1 VHLDCER
8 RSGSHIRALLQAPA
22 ASGPAPLGLRAGRDA
37 DDAETT
43 LQATV
48 AISGDATAAL
58 GQVVTE
64 LSPAAD
70 AHRHPETE
78 PASGC
83 PEAGHPETES
93 LACAWAHPEGGGVA
107 PCARHAVRA
116 GFPGPAP
123 P

>member
-78 PASGC
+78 
-83 PEAGHPETES
+83 S